1 MSKNIMIMNIEA
13 KKLEKIA
20 SYDEDRKFK
29 LIVVLFLG
37 FVSILMFFMTLLAI
51 VYFRQKA
58 QFIAFTVIA
67 SLSFLSLILIINPFL
82 SLLKLSK
89 WINFLLK
96 KKDGEKLW
104 NEHRQGNLSIKFN
117 LFIGALVFNILNKG
131 KTKISQN
138 ERKTIETTLFFQQ

>member
-89 WINFLLK
+89 WTNFLLK
-96 KKDGEKLW
+96 KKDREKLW